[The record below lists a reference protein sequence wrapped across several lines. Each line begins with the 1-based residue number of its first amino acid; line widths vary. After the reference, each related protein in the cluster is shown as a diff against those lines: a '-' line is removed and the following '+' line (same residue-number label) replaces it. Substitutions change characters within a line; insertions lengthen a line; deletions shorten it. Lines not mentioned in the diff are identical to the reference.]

1 VTHPA
6 AKGERFLAVAGDF
19 LSMLEIAKILKS
31 RIGAAAKRAPSREL
45 PNLPVR
51 LVALRDPAVKQ
62 ILPEFGKEERYERE
76 GDRGCWVGH
85 RVRIKRRLWLPRR
98 VWCG

>member
-1 VTHPA
+1 MTHPA

-19 LSMLEIAKILKS
+19 LSMLDIAKILKS

-51 LVALRDPAVKQ
+51 LAALRDPAVNQ
-62 ILPEFGKEERYERE
+62 ILPEFAVAGLGTAFESR
-76 GDRGCWVGH
+76 GD
-85 RVRIKRRLWLPRR
+85 
-98 VWCG
+98 